1 MNISVCIGHTDD
13 TYRNMARVA
22 SRSIARKTPGVTV
35 NLVAC
40 ENAGR
45 DRNMGTRFE
54 AYCDETADWVIA
66 CDADVLCFDDLTP
79 VIERAETEG
88 RDFVGRISGRYRKAP
103 KSLRMVEY
111 CNLFRQN
118 NLPEL
123 ALHVPNVLLVRGSL
137 SRQLAESANSWTEH
151 LHTTHTH
158 VLGRPLW
165 SDQVGF
171 TLAVAE
177 LRLAPERLAFFQPTE
192 VANWLDARRMNRHL
206 RPRRRPRPRRHH
218 RSQPRDLRRL
228 RQHPKQPHRDR
239 PILPLHG
246 ASAG

>member
-1 MNISVCIGHTDD
+1 
-13 TYRNMARVA
+13 MARVA
-22 SRSIARKTPGVTV
+22 ARSIVRKTPGVTV
-35 NLVAC
+35 KLVAC
-40 ENAGR
+40 EDVGH

-54 AYCDETADWVIA
+54 AYIDESADWVVA

-103 KSLRMVEY
+103 RTLRMVEY

-123 ALHVPNVLLVRGSL
+123 VLHVPNVFFIRGSL
-137 SRQLAESANSWTEH
+137 SRQLAESANRWTEH
-151 LHTTHTH
+151 LHTTNTH

-177 LRLAPERLAFFQPTE
+177 LRLASERLGFFRPAE
-192 VANWLDARRMNRHL
+192 VANWLDARRMDPH
-206 RPRRRPRPRRHH
+206 PRIVHFGARRWRRFWS
-218 RSQPRDLRRL
+218 RG
-228 RQHPKQPHRDR
+228 K
-239 PILPLHG
+239 ILG
-246 ASAG
+246 MMQ

>member
-1 MNISVCIGHTDD
+1 MNVSLCIGHTDEV
-13 TYRNMARVA
+13 YQNMARVA
-22 SRSIARKTPGVTV
+22 ARSIVRKTPGVNV
-35 NLVAC
+35 KLVAC
-40 ENAGR
+40 EDVGH

-54 AYCDETADWVIA
+54 AYIDETADWVIA

-103 KSLRMVEY
+103 RTLRMVDY

-123 ALHVPNVLLVRGSL
+123 ALHVPNVFFVRGAL
-137 SRQLAESANSWTEH
+137 SRQLAESANRWTEH

-177 LRLAPERLAFFQPTE
+177 MRLAPERLGFFRPAE
-192 VANWLDARRMNRHL
+192 VANWLDARRMETHARLVHFGA
-206 RPRRRPRPRRHH
+206 RRWRRFWS
-218 RSQPRDLRRL
+218 RG
-228 RQHPKQPHRDR
+228 K
-239 PILPLHG
+239 ILGLMQ
-246 ASAG
+246 